1 MSVPGGIS
9 RWQCDSDSHR
19 LAAAVRR
26 AVGVAGDG
34 RKAQMG
40 AVTLAQGHRG
50 YGGGCKHLFL

>member
-9 RWQCDSDSHR
+9 RWQCASDSHR

-26 AVGVAGDG
+26 AVGVAGDE

-40 AVTLAQGHRG
+40 AVTLAQGRG
-50 YGGGCKHLFL
+50 GLWG